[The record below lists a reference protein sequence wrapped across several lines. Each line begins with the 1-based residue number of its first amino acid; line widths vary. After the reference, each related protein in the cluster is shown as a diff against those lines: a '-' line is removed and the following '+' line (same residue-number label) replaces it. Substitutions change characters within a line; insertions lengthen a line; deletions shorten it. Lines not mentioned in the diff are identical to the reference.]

1 MGVFLNAS
9 PLSPLPRAEGIY
21 ARRRRMAIRENVTSM
36 KPHAAAVT
44 GTTKMRRHVTI
55 VQVAAR
61 ARVGPAT
68 VSRVLNDGQVSAT
81 RRARVM
87 EAIESLGYHP
97 DAVARGLRSRVTKT
111 IGFIVNDISNQLFAS
126 IMRGAAQVVREGGYS
141 ILLGTSDGDPRS
153 ERSQVRLLISR
164 RVDGIILSLV
174 DDMGGEICSLLGSLS
189 IPLVLVDRQMPD
201 LNADAILCDHQTG
214 WVHATNYLL
223 SIGHRRIAL
232 AIGREVILPYRE
244 RISAFRKA
252 LKAHGMAFQ
261 PEYLRTGPSTP
272 GFGEQATADLLALS
286 EPPTAIMAGSNQ
298 IAIGV
303 LGLLRTM
310 KISIPHQMSLLVA
323 DDVDV
328 ARLNNPAI
336 TVVARDMA
344 QIGVTAGKLLI
355 ERLKGPHGAPRRE
368 VLLPTH
374 LIVRDS
380 CEPPAP
386 I

>member
-1 MGVFLNAS
+1 MHHRSLMFRMLRGS
-9 PLSPLPRAEGIY
+9 S
-21 ARRRRMAIRENVTSM
+21 ARRRRKAIRENVTSM
-36 KPHAAAVT
+36 KPPPAAPT

-55 VQVAAR
+55 VQVAER

-111 IGFIVNDISNQLFAS
+111 IGFLVNDVSNPLFAS
-126 IMRGAAQVVREGGYS
+126 VMRGAAQVVREGGYS
-141 ILLGTSDGDPRS
+141 ILLGTSDGDPRA
-153 ERSQVRLLISR
+153 ERSQVRLLSSR

-174 DDMGGEICSLLGSLS
+174 DDMDVEICSLLGSLS
-189 IPLVLVDRQMPD
+189 IPLVLVDRQMPG
-201 LNADAILCDHQTG
+201 LNADAVLCDHQTG
-214 WVHATNYLL
+214 WVHATNYLQ

-232 AIGREVILPYRE
+232 VIGRGVIRPYRE

-252 LKAHGMAFQ
+252 LKARNTAFQ

-272 GFGEQATADLLALS
+272 EFGEQATGDLLALS

-310 KISIPHQMSLLVA
+310 KISIPRQMSLLVA

-328 ARLNNPAI
+328 ARLNHPAI

-344 QIGVTAGKLLI
+344 QIGLTAGKLLI
-355 ERLKGPHGAPRRE
+355 ERLNGPPGAPKRE

-380 CEPPAP
+380 CEPPASL
-386 I
+386 

>member
-1 MGVFLNAS
+1 
-9 PLSPLPRAEGIY
+9 
-21 ARRRRMAIRENVTSM
+21 MAIRENVTSM
-36 KPHAAAVT
+36 KPYAAALT

-55 VQVAAR
+55 VQVAER

-68 VSRVLNDGQVSAT
+68 VSRVLNNGQVSAT

-87 EAIESLGYHP
+87 EAIEKLGYHP

-111 IGFIVNDISNQLFAS
+111 IGFIVNDVSNPLFAS
-126 IMRGAAQVVREGGYS
+126 VMRGAAQVVREGGYS
-141 ILLGTSDGDPRS
+141 ILLGTSDGDPRA
-153 ERSQVRLLISR
+153 ERSQVRLLVSR

-174 DDMGGEICSLLGSLS
+174 DDMDVEICSLLGSLS
-189 IPLVLVDRQMPD
+189 IPLVLIDRQMPD
-201 LNADAILCDHQTG
+201 LNADAVLCDHQTG
-214 WVHATNYLL
+214 WVHGTNYLL

-232 AIGREVILPYRE
+232 VVGREVIRPYRE

-252 LKAHGMAFQ
+252 LKARSMAFQ

-272 GFGEQATADLLALS
+272 EFGEQATAELLALS

-310 KISIPHQMSLLVA
+310 KISIPHRMSLLVA

-344 QIGVTAGKLLI
+344 QIGVTAGKLLT
-355 ERLKGPHGAPRRE
+355 ERLKGPPGAHRRE

-380 CEPPAP
+380 CEPPASL
-386 I
+386 